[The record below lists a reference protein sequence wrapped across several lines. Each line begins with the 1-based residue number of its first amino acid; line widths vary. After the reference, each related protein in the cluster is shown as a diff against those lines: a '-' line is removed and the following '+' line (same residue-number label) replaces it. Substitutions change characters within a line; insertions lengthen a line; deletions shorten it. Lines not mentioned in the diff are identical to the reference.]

1 MDIFLK
7 DIRKYYKERK
17 ILNIDKLTI
26 EKKKITGIIG
36 PNGAGKSTL
45 INIIAGLD
53 NNFLGQV
60 EYNGKKLDNY
70 LYKNITLVNQKPY
83 LFKRSVYDNIAYPL
97 KIRGFNKV
105 DIKNKVE
112 DMIRK
117 FEIDDLKDK
126 RAHKLSGGESQKVS
140 LARALVFNPKL
151 LLLDEP
157 TSNIDPDSIKIMER
171 EIMNF
176 NKSSNSTVI
185 IITHNMSQAKRMCN
199 TLVYLSKGDVI
210 EDDIF

>member
-199 TLVYLSKGDVI
+199 KLVYLSKGDVI

>member
-53 NNFLGQV
+53 NKFSGQI
-60 EYNGKKLDNY
+60 EYSGKKLDDY

-97 KIRGFNKV
+97 KIRGYEKEHL
-105 DIKNKVE
+105 KNKVE
-112 DMIRK
+112 DMIKK
-117 FEIDDLKDK
+117 FDIDYLRDK
-126 RAHKLSGGESQKVS
+126 KAHKLSGGESQKVS

-157 TSNIDPDSIKIMER
+157 TSNIDPDSVKVMER
-171 EIMNF
+171 EIINF
-176 NKSSNSTVI
+176 NKNSNSTVI
-185 IITHNMSQAKRMCN
+185 IITHNMSQAKRICN
-199 TLVYLSKGDVI
+199 KLVYLSKGDVI
-210 EDDIF
+210 ENGIL